1 MTVIVHAPHTYLA
14 ERRYVLDVVLTEW
27 LGLDYDLEFDDRP
40 RVAIQLAGDNHGRE
54 LTLPDVLFATHPK
67 GWLKEQSM
75 PALPLTRVDIGPLR
89 AANGM
94 DGGGP
99 QSPKLPVLFGDVVA
113 AGRPW
118 DRTATGI
125 ALAVDI
131 FGSVFF
137 LLTRYEEVLSQVRD
151 RHDRFPASASI
162 AAHEGFLHRPL
173 ADEYVDLLWLAM
185 RALWPSLSRRA
196 TAFRLRLTHDVD
208 QPWAALGQG
217 LGALA
222 HATGGDL
229 LRRRDLGLAARR
241 VRSLVDARSGRVDR
255 DPFNTF
261 ADLMDTSERHGL
273 TSVFYFMAGNSPTD
287 FDFRYRLSDPPLID
301 LLRSVHERG
310 HEVGL
315 HASYMSYRS
324 PTRIR
329 AEFDALQ
336 ASCRVA
342 GFHQA
347 TWGVRQHYL
356 RLANPDTWCH
366 QESAGLEH
374 DSTLGFA
381 EQIGFRAGT
390 CREYPLFDV
399 VRRCSLKLVERPLV
413 AMDAT
418 LLEYMGLSFDEAAT
432 RVRTVVRTCRQHNG
446 DAVLLFHNGTLAGAR
461 SSAHYRSL
469 VEALAQPD

>member
-1 MTVIVHAPHTYLA
+1 MTLIVHAPHTHVA
-14 ERRYVLDVVLTEW
+14 ERRYALDVVLREW
-27 LGLDYDLEFDDRP
+27 LGVGYDLAFHDRP
-40 RVAIQLAGDNHGRE
+40 GVTVQLKGDSQARE
-54 LTLPDVLFATHPK
+54 LALPDVFFATPAED
-67 GWLKEQSM
+67 WLTERSM
-75 PALPLTRVDIGPLR
+75 PPVQLARVDPAPRLG
-89 AANGM
+89 AYAGA
-94 DGGGP
+94 GGP
-99 QSPKLPVLFGDVVA
+99 ESAKLPVLFGDAVGEGHA
-113 AGRPW
+113 W
-118 DRTATGI
+118 KRTDSGLV
-125 ALAVDI
+125 LAVDV

-137 LLTRYEEVLSQVRD
+137 LLTRYEEIVGHVRD

-162 AAHEGFLHRPL
+162 ATREGFLHRPL

-185 RALWPSLSRRA
+185 HTLWPSLSRRA

-217 LGALA
+217 LGAVA

-241 VRSLVDARSGRVDR
+241 VRSLIDARSGRVDR

-261 ADLMDTSERHGL
+261 ADLMDISERHGL

-287 FDFRYRLSDPPLID
+287 FDFRYRLSDPQLID

-310 HEVGL
+310 HEIGL
-315 HASYMSYRS
+315 HASYVSHRS

-336 ASCRVA
+336 ESCRVA
-342 GFHQA
+342 GFDQA

-356 RLANPDTWCH
+356 RLASPDTWRY
-366 QESAGLEH
+366 QASAGLAH

-390 CREYPLFDV
+390 CREFPLYDA
-399 VRRCSLKLVERPLV
+399 VRGCRLNLVERPLA

-418 LLEYMGLSFDEAAT
+418 LLEYMDLSFDEAAI
-432 RVRTVVRTCRQHNG
+432 RAKALVQTCRQHNG
-446 DAVLLFHNGTLAGAR
+446 DAVVLFHNSTLAGRRSAAR
-461 SSAHYRSL
+461 YRSL
-469 VEALAQPD
+469 VEALAQPDG